1 MSTKIGRNDP
11 CWCGSGKKYK
21 KCHEAFD
28 AKVEMLRQKGYPVL
42 DHKLIKTPEQIE
54 KIKESCKINV
64 VVLDYVAEHIKAG
77 VSTEEIDRWV
87 HEETVRH
94 GGIPAP
100 LNYEGFPKSVCTSV
114 NEVVCHGIPSEDEI
128 LKEGDIVNVDVST
141 IYNGYFSDSSR
152 MFCIGNVSPEKEK
165 LVRVTKECVEI
176 GISQVKPWEPIG
188 NMGHAVHMHA
198 LENGYTIVK
207 EIGGHGVGLEFH
219 EDPWVSYTS
228 EENSGVIMEPGMMFT
243 IEPMVN
249 MGSDE
254 VYTDEEDDWT
264 VRTEDGMP
272 SAQWEVTVLVTED
285 GCEVICW

>member
-1 MSTKIGRNDP
+1 MAIS
-11 CWCGSGKKYK
+11 
-21 KCHEAFD
+21 
-28 AKVEMLRQKGYPVL
+28 LRKPN
-42 DHKLIKTPEQIE
+42 EIE
-54 KIKESCKINV
+54 KLKNANV
-64 VVLDYVAEHIKAG
+64 VVAKTLNFLSKSVKAG
-77 VSTEEIDRWV
+77 MTLKEVDAMGEKFIRDLGARPSFK
-87 HEETVRH
+87 
-94 GGIPAP
+94 G
-100 LNYEGFPKSVCTSV
+100 LYGFPAAVCTSL
-114 NEVVCHGIPSEDEI
+114 NEVIIHGIPSDVV

-141 IYNGYFSDSSR
+141 IYQGYFSDSSR

-176 GISQVKPWEPIG
+176 GISKVKPWEPIG

-285 GCEVICW
+285 GCEVLVW